1 MRCSITKRLLY
12 EHVKKFVPDGVAC
25 AVIVAIALLLY
36 RKVVRLWWMYDDAIH
51 LQILRHAT
59 LPQLLTRERGP
70 LFTPLQMVSLL
81 MTRHYIEGAIW
92 ALVAT
97 ILFVAA
103 RQRDSLPLA
112 IASATVYLAA
122 AVSK

>member
-12 EHVKKFVPDGVAC
+12 EHVKKFVPEGVAC

-59 LPQLLTRERGP
+59 LPQLLTHERGP
-70 LFTPLQMVSLL
+70 LFTPLLMLSLKCDVALFGLDARAFYIHQLISLSAL
-81 MTRHYIEGAIW
+81 M
-92 ALVAT
+92 
-97 ILFVAA
+97 
-103 RQRDSLPLA
+103 
-112 IASATVYLAA
+112 IAFYVLLR
-122 AVSK
+122 